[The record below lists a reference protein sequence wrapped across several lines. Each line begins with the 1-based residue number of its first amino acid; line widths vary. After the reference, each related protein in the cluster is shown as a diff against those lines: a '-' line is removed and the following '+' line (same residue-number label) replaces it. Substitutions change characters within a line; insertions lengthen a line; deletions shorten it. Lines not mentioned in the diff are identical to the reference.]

1 MPELLVY
8 YGESPGAVLDQ
19 MERAR
24 VETSRAEEKSGFLK
38 QHAWEC
44 RKRFHTTDEPAGVR
58 AALTALTESELG
70 KKLEQMTKRIGEQ
83 PETPFAFSPAGLFY
97 GRGAPMGRTAC
108 LFPGQG
114 AQYPGMGGPLA
125 AAFPAARRV
134 WDSLGEMRFAGTSI
148 KEVVFPETAADEEA
162 AKDAFLRLSAA
173 DWTNPCISVA
183 GEAIFALLDQLG
195 FRPSAVGAHSFG
207 DISALRAAG
216 VLSARQMIELTRFR
230 GELGVSCPLAT
241 RGCILAV
248 PDSAENV
255 RAVLDQYGITDVWIA
270 NYNTP
275 SQTVLSGVREA
286 VSRARAAFEE
296 KGLKTRM
303 IPISAAPH
311 CPLAV
316 DVARDF
322 AAYLEK
328 VGFDSANCDVYSFL
342 FGRRVPNQP
351 DLFRKLLKAHIEK
364 PVRFQSQIEQM
375 YKDGVRIFVEIGP
388 GNMLSSLVDQIL
400 GDQPHMAVPTDH
412 KKKDSVPAFLNAVA
426 ALFKE
431 GLICDLDVLWE
442 GDAPTGLGFGGWPGS
457 TIKRTDQL
465 KQAAY

>member
-8 YGESPGAVLDQ
+8 YGESPDAVLDQ
-19 MERAR
+19 MARAR
-24 VETSRAEEKSGFLK
+24 EETSRAGDQSGFLK

-44 RKRFHTTDEPAGVR
+44 RKRFNTTDEPAGVR
-58 AALTALTESELG
+58 AALTALTEGELG
-70 KKLEQMTKRIGEQ
+70 KKLAQMIKMIGDQ
-83 PETPFAFSPAGLFY
+83 PETPFAFFPAGLFY
-97 GRGAPMGRTAC
+97 GRGAPMGRTAY

-114 AQYPGMGGPLA
+114 AQYLGMGGPLA

-134 WDSLGEMRFAGTSI
+134 WASLGQMRFDGTCI
-148 KEVVFPETAADEEA
+148 EEVVFPRSAAGEEA
-162 AKDAFLRLSAA
+162 AKEAFLRLSAA
-173 DWTNPCISVA
+173 DWTNPCIAVA
-183 GEAIFALLDQLG
+183 GEAIFTLLDRLG
-195 FRPSAVGAHSFG
+195 LRPSAVGAHSFG

-216 VLSARQMIELTRFR
+216 VLSARQMIELTRCR

-248 PDSAENV
+248 PESAETV
-255 RAVLDQYGITDVWIA
+255 RAVLDQNGITDVWIA

-275 SQTVLSGVREA
+275 TQTVLSGVREA
-286 VSRARAAFEE
+286 VSRAHAAFEAE
-296 KGLKTRM
+296 GIKSRM

-322 AAYLEK
+322 AGCLEK
-328 VGFDSANCDVYSFL
+328 AAFGPATCDVYSFL

-351 DLFRKLLKAHIEK
+351 GLFRKLLKAHIEK

-375 YKDGVRIFVEIGP
+375 YKDGIRIFVEIGP

-400 GDQPHMAVPTDH
+400 EDRPHMAVPTDH
-412 KKKDSVPAFLNAVA
+412 KKKDSVLAFLNAVA

-431 GLICDLDVLWE
+431 GLIHDLD
-442 GDAPTGLGFGGWPGS
+442 GLGEADAEPAEG
-457 TIKRTDQL
+457 L
-465 KQAAY
+465 KQALYY